1 MENNDRRQD
10 VEEPSVEEEARAN
23 LPVAYAISRLED
35 FAKEGEVLTHL
46 TSHLDGTWEDFPKTL
61 VISGGGFNSTTL
73 GTIKRKFEELESVCS
88 LNPISVT

>member
-1 MENNDRRQD
+1 
-10 VEEPSVEEEARAN
+10 
-23 LPVAYAISRLED
+23 
-35 FAKEGEVLTHL
+35 VLTHL

-88 LNPISVT
+88 LNPVSVTEIKERSVPLAFFKEEIPELSNSFVGESKDGEL